1 MTSFS
6 VRNVL
11 MVCGALFVLAL
22 GFLILADGRDAAAVL
37 NAFWSRSP
45 VSKLAW
51 AIVVLVPLFLIPA
64 AVWLGETLV
73 RQRQAAQ
80 ALQLR
85 LDGVRQGVD
94 ALVKPQAEA
103 EAAVAHL
110 AHTDPEDTINA
121 MRQRLSEAER
131 FTQIQNERNEIG
143 DLASRAEAI
152 RAQQKA
158 LQGRLAPALEKR
170 RSIEQHFAD
179 LDSRQNDIERAL
191 AEILSGG
198 DAVALDINLTKM
210 MDFVRQSY
218 ERCDDIERASKT
230 LAGLQEDYGT
240 LQARLAPFAAVGD
253 GVVRR
258 VKELSAAGDQLARE
272 IGSLEQTPQGP
283 LAGRVQKL
291 ADERKS
297 LDDRISLLDAEFAKL
312 ATLRHDVVALF
323 DRFDRALDVLGEAP
337 KTDGAVDV
345 DTRVEEL
352 ATFIEGTQAHLDEI
366 ERRAIAFS
374 QLKTKLGELQFR
386 LAPLEAEN
394 GGVANLVDEL
404 RQMRDRLF
412 ARIRQIEEDDDGG
425 LAERVK
431 RFSETKRELEDRVYS
446 LTEQFSK
453 LATIRRDIAGL
464 FDKIS
469 GAVNASAN

>member
-1 MTSFS
+1 VTSFS

-51 AIVVLVPLFLIPA
+51 AVIVLVPLFLIPA
-64 AVWLGETLV
+64 AVWLGQTLV
-73 RQRQAAQ
+73 RQRLAAQ

-85 LDGVRQGVD
+85 LDGVRQGVN
-94 ALVKPQAEA
+94 ALVKPHAQA

-131 FTQIQNERNEIG
+131 FTQIQNERNEID

-170 RSIEQHFAD
+170 RSIERHFAD
-179 LDSRQNDIERAL
+179 LDSRQNDVERAL

-198 DAVALDINLTKM
+198 DAVALDINLKKM
-210 MDFVRQSY
+210 MDFVRHSY

-240 LQARLAPFAAVGD
+240 LQARLAPDAAVDD
-253 GVVRR
+253 GGVRR

-297 LDDRISLLDAEFAKL
+297 LDDRISLLDAELAKL
-312 ATLRHDVVALF
+312 ATLRHDVAAF
-323 DRFDRALDVLGEAP
+323 DRFDRALDVLSEAP

-386 LAPLEAEN
+386 LALLEAEN

-412 ARIRQIEEDDDGG
+412 ARIQQIEEDDDGG

-431 RFSETKRELEDRVYS
+431 RFSETGGSWRIASPVLPSNSPSWRRFAGTSPDC
-446 LTEQFSK
+446 LTRS
-453 LATIRRDIAGL
+453 
-464 FDKIS
+464 
-469 GAVNASAN
+469 AVR